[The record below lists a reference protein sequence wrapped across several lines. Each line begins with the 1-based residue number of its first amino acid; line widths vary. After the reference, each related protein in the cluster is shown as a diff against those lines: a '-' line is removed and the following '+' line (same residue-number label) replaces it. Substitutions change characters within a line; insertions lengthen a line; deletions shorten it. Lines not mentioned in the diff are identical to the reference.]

1 MSIIYYLLRLI
12 KSYEN
17 QRKPV
22 KFTQNQVN
30 IRKISKIKE
39 IYFKIM
45 EFTTLHEGSPKYKKR
60 YHLNNLLSSQR
71 LLHDQI
77 REIPKHHR
85 NLHKIMRFKKHL
97 LSTQIIETI
106 NVFTENK
113 RYN

>member
-1 MSIIYYLLRLI
+1 MPLIQYLLRLI
-12 KSYEN
+12 KSYKN

-22 KFTQNQVN
+22 KFTQNHVY
-30 IRKISKIKE
+30 IRKSSKIKE
-39 IYFKIM
+39 IYLEIM
-45 EFTTLHEGSPKYKKR
+45 EFTTLHDASPKYKKR
-60 YHLNNLLSSQR
+60 YHLSKLLSSQT

-77 REIPKHHR
+77 REILKYHR
-85 NLHKIMRFKKHL
+85 NLHKIMKYKKQL